1 MLAGAYLAG
10 AKLTGADLT
19 RAYLADADLA
29 DADLMGAYLQEIRA
43 DVELVLSGAAAEA
56 PALLAALREGRIDG
70 SCYEGECSCLVG
82 TIATARGVD
91 YLTLAPDSNRPAE
104 RWFLAIQR
112 GDTPNTSQVS
122 AITETWI
129 QDWIAARV
137 ESNT

>member
-1 MLAGAYLAG
+1 M
-10 AKLTGADLT
+10 
-19 RAYLADADLA
+19 
-29 DADLMGAYLQEIRA
+29 
-43 DVELVLSGAAAEA
+43 ELVLSGAAAEA

-70 SCYEGECSCLVG
+70 SCYEGACSCLVG

-112 GDTPNTSQVS
+112 GDTPATSQFA
-122 AITETWI
+122 AITEAWI
-129 QDWIAARV
+129 QDWIAARA